1 MQKEEVQSMTRLLLV
16 EDDPVIQSIA
26 KAALARAKFDV
37 SVAANG
43 LEALE
48 CIEAASPD
56 VILLDWMMPEL
67 DGPSTCA
74 RLKADPTTRDIPVI
88 FLTSRAGEE
97 DRQRCLA
104 LGATGVIS
112 KPFDPR
118 TLGDDTREL
127 MNGAT

>member
-1 MQKEEVQSMTRLLLV
+1 MMRLLLV
-16 EDDPVIQSIA
+16 EDDPVIQIVA
-26 KAALARAKFDV
+26 KAALGRAEFDV

-43 LEALE
+43 REALA
-48 CIEAASPD
+48 CIAAALPD

-74 RLKADPTTRDIPVI
+74 RLKADPATKDIPVI
-88 FLTSRAGEE
+88 FLTSRAGDE

-104 LGATGVIS
+104 LGAAGVIA

-118 TLGDDTREL
+118 TLGEDAREL
-127 MNGAT
+127 MKGVA